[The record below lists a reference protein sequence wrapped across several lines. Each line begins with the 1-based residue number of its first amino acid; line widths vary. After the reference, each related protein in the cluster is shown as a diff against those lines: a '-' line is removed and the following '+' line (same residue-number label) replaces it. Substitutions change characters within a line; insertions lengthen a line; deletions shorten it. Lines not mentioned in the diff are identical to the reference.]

1 MSRMVTSVH
10 QVEDQEVMD
19 MGTLVL
25 ECQLIWVNNISLL
38 SSDLDL
44 ILIQITSIIAS
55 LIRNIIISSNVKI
68 LNFLQLANF
77 PIRRIKIS
85 VKYFMFVVCC
95 VSKSNSYGRIEWFCG
110 IDIKY
115 FFPFKTSPPLWKVDI
130 FGKFYCK

>member
-68 LNFLQLANF
+68 HNFLQLANF

-95 VSKSNSYGRIEWFCG
+95 VSKSNSYGRI
-110 IDIKY
+110 
-115 FFPFKTSPPLWKVDI
+115 
-130 FGKFYCK
+130 